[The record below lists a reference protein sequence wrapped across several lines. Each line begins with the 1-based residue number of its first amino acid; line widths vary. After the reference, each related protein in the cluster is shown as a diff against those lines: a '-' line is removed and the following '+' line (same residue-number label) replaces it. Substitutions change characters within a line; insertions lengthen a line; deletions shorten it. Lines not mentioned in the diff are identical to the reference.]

1 MGAGTIIENNIKSA
15 TTSFWNKVPVLSP
28 KSWLDFDLNNYNKAF
43 VNLAVVVGIAALTQT
58 TLCLAKSGLKQV
70 SKASRKIPSSKELHD
85 KYGHHSWALIA
96 DCRENEEYCK
106 ILAERGFNLILMGEE
121 KDVEIAK
128 DQV

>member
-1 MGAGTIIENNIKSA
+1 MGAGNIIENNIKSA
-15 TTSFWNKVPVLSP
+15 TTSLWNKVPTLSP

-43 VNLAVVVGIAALTQT
+43 VNLAVVVGIVALTKT
-58 TLCLAKSGLKQV
+58 TLCLTKSGLQLA

-96 DCRENEEYCK
+96 DCQGNEEYCK

-121 KDVEIAK
+121 NDVEIAK
-128 DQV
+128 D